1 MSLSRPPAAEHYP
14 AAGQTG
20 KPLCGALPRNREQT
34 FRERFRHP
42 GEGLREMH
50 HRPETDLKRS
60 PRVIQWFT
68 ESDPA

>member
-1 MSLSRPPAAEHYP
+1 MTLSRPTTTEHYP

-20 KPLCGALPRNREQT
+20 KPMCGALPRNREQT
-34 FRERFRHP
+34 FRDPPPRERFRHP

-60 PRVIQWFT
+60 PG
-68 ESDPA
+68 